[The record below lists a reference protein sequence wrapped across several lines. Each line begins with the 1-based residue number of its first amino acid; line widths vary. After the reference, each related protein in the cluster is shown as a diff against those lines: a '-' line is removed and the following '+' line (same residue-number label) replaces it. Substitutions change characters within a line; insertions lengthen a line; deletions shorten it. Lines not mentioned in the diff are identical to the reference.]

1 MPIGAADLRDCE
13 DLAMA
18 LAEYAIT
25 EMGGRRVLAEERST
39 KSGPS
44 DWVAQSSTSASSAM

>member
-1 MPIGAADLRDCE
+1 MPIDAADLRDCE

-25 EMGGRRVLAEERST
+25 EMAVGS
-39 KSGPS
+39 
-44 DWVAQSSTSASSAM
+44 

>member
-1 MPIGAADLRDCE
+1 MPIDAAELRDCE

-25 EMGGRRVLAEERST
+25 EMAP
-39 KSGPS
+39 SGPS
-44 DWVAQSSTSASSAM
+44 RGALD